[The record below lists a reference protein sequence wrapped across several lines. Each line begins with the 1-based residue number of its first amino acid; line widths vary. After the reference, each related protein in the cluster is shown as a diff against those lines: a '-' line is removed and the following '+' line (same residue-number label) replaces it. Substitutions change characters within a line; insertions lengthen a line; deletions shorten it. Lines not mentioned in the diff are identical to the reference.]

1 LNELVS
7 EARAQ
12 GQQVTIEQ
20 LKAAI
25 GPDNYDLYNT
35 QEFRDANPI
44 EFGEVANPNVT
55 SGASS
60 GGNAR

>member
-1 LNELVS
+1 MVS

-12 GQQVTIEQ
+12 DLEVTIEQ

-44 EFGEVANPNVT
+44 EFGAVENPNANT
-55 SGASS
+55 PEEDPLGIL
-60 GGNAR
+60 